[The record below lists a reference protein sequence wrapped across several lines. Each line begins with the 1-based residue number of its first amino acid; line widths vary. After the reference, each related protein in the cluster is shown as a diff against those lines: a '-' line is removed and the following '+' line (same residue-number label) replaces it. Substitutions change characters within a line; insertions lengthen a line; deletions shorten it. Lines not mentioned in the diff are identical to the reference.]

1 MNQPQEIKK
10 NCCCVLVVWVTNS
23 FNSGTIQW
31 SPLKNVRVLESLSNG
46 QACDFSRFFRH
57 SGFWNFP
64 EGQIQ
69 YLLFQSQ
76 QWKHQNNVSNKFKV
90 NNKETRTMLMTSFWC
105 LVIKVSGMSD
115 AFRFQIFAFFYIIVF
130 EVTHL
135 WRPQKWPTNDSP
147 HFHHLLSKKSRIRK
161 KMKNSGFLRFGL
173 SHAWMLFKFWILW
186 KFSQVILC

>member
-10 NCCCVLVVWVTNS
+10 NCYCVLVVWVTNS

-46 QACDFSRFFRH
+46 QACDFSRFFRD

-64 EGQIQ
+64 EGPIQ

-90 NNKETRTMLMTSFWC
+90 SNKETRTMLMASFWC
-105 LVIKVSGMSD
+105 LVIKVSGISD

-135 WRPQKWPTNDSP
+135 WRPQKWPTNDS
-147 HFHHLLSKKSRIRK
+147 LTSTIYCLKRVESEKKWK
-161 KMKNSGFLRFGL
+161 
-173 SHAWMLFKFWILW
+173 ILV
-186 KFSQVILC
+186 F

>member
-10 NCCCVLVVWVTNS
+10 SYYCVLVVWVTNS

-31 SPLKNVRVLESLSNG
+31 SPLKNVRVLEGLSNG
-46 QACDFSRFFRH
+46 QAFFRD

-64 EGQIQ
+64 EGPIQ

-105 LVIKVSGMSD
+105 LVMKVSGISD
-115 AFRFQIFAFFYIIVF
+115 AFRFQIFAFFLYYCLWGHPFMTSTKITNKWLPSLPPSIV
-130 EVTHL
+130 
-135 WRPQKWPTNDSP
+135 
-147 HFHHLLSKKSRIRK
+147 
-161 KMKNSGFLRFGL
+161 
-173 SHAWMLFKFWILW
+173 
-186 KFSQVILC
+186 